1 MAEKQYEVLWKKIL
15 ETLETTVSQI
25 TFRTYI
31 STLSP
36 VDLDGTKIVL
46 KTDNELYASSVS
58 KLSDKIKEAI
68 AILYASANVLVSRK
82 RMKND
87 EVKNVAE
94 IKNELRRWN
103 DVIDDLMKLE
113 ESGALTPA
121 SETDSTETSM
131 SAADLE
137 KLSKS
142 NRAFT
147 V

>member
-1 MAEKQYEVLWKKIL
+1 MIMAEKQYEVLWKKIL

-68 AILYASANVLVSRK
+68 RKADTGIICTCDATYIL
-82 RMKND
+82 
-87 EVKNVAE
+87 
-94 IKNELRRWN
+94 
-103 DVIDDLMKLE
+103 DL
-113 ESGALTPA
+113 
-121 SETDSTETSM
+121 
-131 SAADLE
+131 
-137 KLSKS
+137 
-142 NRAFT
+142 
-147 V
+147 